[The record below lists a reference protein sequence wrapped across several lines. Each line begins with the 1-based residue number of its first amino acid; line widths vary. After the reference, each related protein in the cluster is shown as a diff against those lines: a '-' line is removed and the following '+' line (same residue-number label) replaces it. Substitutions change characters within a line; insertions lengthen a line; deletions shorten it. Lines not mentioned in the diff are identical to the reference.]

1 MIIRK
6 LESGQFAGLRGS
18 EVRFE
23 SGMNLLIGENE
34 AGKSTLIDLLYH
46 LFFTDAKL
54 DRRSDKDFIERYFPK
69 DVSGTQVSFIDGEV
83 LFETES
89 GTYRLSKEWASGSG
103 EVKLMLPNR
112 LTIKD
117 QEQIGKILSE
127 ILNYDRGIYD
137 EMVFASQRRE
147 KTVLSSLLGRGSSEN
162 MRDLA
167 STLTLAVMETGGID
181 IDGAEAEL
189 RAKVASYEG
198 NWNFEADRPKP
209 YRGSGNRW
217 LKGNGS
223 ILNAFYS
230 RENIAEKQNEV
241 KKAELKAEEERDLLV
256 YEKNEAEKL
265 KERRSEFLKVRGKL
279 DALQANLR
287 LKQIAAENLKKYRE
301 AFIQW
306 PLILD
311 QVQTANKLKEELA
324 LSEKRDQYR
333 EIGKLLE
340 NKNSL
345 VDQRNVLGIISA
357 EDILDAQKAERN
369 ADRLEA
375 QLRGMNLTARI
386 RRLGDQK
393 VVVRSS
399 VNGNMLDGCDGAYD
413 ISEAVEITVPGVVA
427 VELSPRGIDADEVR
441 NELSSCRKELKTILE
456 KYGAASAEEL
466 RERKDKGDS
475 LSADIGHLDRQIG
488 LSLGGRDWEILSAEA
503 AEISEE
509 IREPQAVRNDLRSRG
524 MEPVDPYIYSRGAR
538 TEEYR
543 NQYGDIGKLEGL
555 IRNTEEEVRDL
566 EDKML
571 DPDSIP
577 EEFSNVEDPEAYI
590 RVLDGR
596 IKRADENVEIQT
608 QRLAEAQSSIGDRSA
623 EDYAQEYDEA
633 DAVFVRLKDEY
644 RMWKHI
650 LEVFLQVKEEEKGN
664 PLSDIEA
671 LFREY
676 LSVLTS
682 DRLTL
687 RSIGEDLGSS
697 IISENN
703 ILTADILSEG
713 TKETVAL
720 AFRLSVLEHLFPDG
734 GCVAVFDDP
743 FTEMDPRR
751 TIEGCRLLQRFAE
764 KNQVIFVTCDEKYT
778 EMLNGNCIRVDRQ

>member
-181 IDGAEAEL
+181 IDGAEDEL

-279 DALQANLR
+279 DALQ
-287 LKQIAAENLKKYRE
+287 
-301 AFIQW
+301 
-306 PLILD
+306 
-311 QVQTANKLKEELA
+311 T
-324 LSEKRDQYR
+324 
-333 EIGKLLE
+333 
-340 NKNSL
+340 
-345 VDQRNVLGIISA
+345 SA
-357 EDILDAQKAERN
+357 
-369 ADRLEA
+369 
-375 QLRGMNLTARI
+375 
-386 RRLGDQK
+386 
-393 VVVRSS
+393 
-399 VNGNMLDGCDGAYD
+399 
-413 ISEAVEITVPGVVA
+413 
-427 VELSPRGIDADEVR
+427 
-441 NELSSCRKELKTILE
+441 
-456 KYGAASAEEL
+456 
-466 RERKDKGDS
+466 
-475 LSADIGHLDRQIG
+475 
-488 LSLGGRDWEILSAEA
+488 
-503 AEISEE
+503 
-509 IREPQAVRNDLRSRG
+509 
-524 MEPVDPYIYSRGAR
+524 
-538 TEEYR
+538 
-543 NQYGDIGKLEGL
+543 
-555 IRNTEEEVRDL
+555 
-566 EDKML
+566 
-571 DPDSIP
+571 
-577 EEFSNVEDPEAYI
+577 
-590 RVLDGR
+590 
-596 IKRADENVEIQT
+596 
-608 QRLAEAQSSIGDRSA
+608 
-623 EDYAQEYDEA
+623 
-633 DAVFVRLKDEY
+633 
-644 RMWKHI
+644 
-650 LEVFLQVKEEEKGN
+650 
-664 PLSDIEA
+664 
-671 LFREY
+671 
-676 LSVLTS
+676 
-682 DRLTL
+682 
-687 RSIGEDLGSS
+687 
-697 IISENN
+697 
-703 ILTADILSEG
+703 
-713 TKETVAL
+713 
-720 AFRLSVLEHLFPDG
+720 
-734 GCVAVFDDP
+734 
-743 FTEMDPRR
+743 
-751 TIEGCRLLQRFAE
+751 
-764 KNQVIFVTCDEKYT
+764 
-778 EMLNGNCIRVDRQ
+778 